1 MARRVV
7 KYGLKDE
14 VLEKAKKLCQNNFA
28 DECPEWEEVKRLIEK
43 HYQRREVIKKLVGE
57 GRVPKVRLIDG
68 RVAEVKKGQVVE
80 LFMHDRT
87 QKWIRSKVVEVF
99 EDELGNKYY
108 LSEFHLR
115 RHLLKDSLRKLEKV
129 NLTTERQVISFMREA
144 IKRPQVI
151 VYDTFENAILF
162 GRKTESGDLL
172 LLPTAGIDSGKI
184 ETILIRRNKFQNVR
198 RYKVLYSEVEGW

>member
-57 GRVPKVRLIDG
+57 GKIPKVRLIDG

-80 LFMHDRT
+80 LFVHDKT
-87 QKWIRSKVVEVF
+87 QKWIRSKVIEVF

-115 RHLLKDSLRKLEKV
+115 KHLLKDNLGKLEKA
-129 NLTTERQVISFMREA
+129 NLTTERQVISFMRKA

-151 VYDTFENAILF
+151 VYDTLKNAILF